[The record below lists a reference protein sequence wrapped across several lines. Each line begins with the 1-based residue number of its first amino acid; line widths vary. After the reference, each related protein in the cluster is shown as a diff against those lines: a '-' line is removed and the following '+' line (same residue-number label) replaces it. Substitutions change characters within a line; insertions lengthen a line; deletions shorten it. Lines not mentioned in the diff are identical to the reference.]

1 MTLQTQGVLRLGVED
16 HLASSRTN
24 GESRSNRPLPHAF
37 QKTAEIFEAHL
48 RVGID
53 LEAPIPPLSQFCCR
67 LTVVEPGR
75 NTPGEFSASPVF
87 AVL

>member
-1 MTLQTQGVLRLGVED
+1 MLVPLGEQSSLRV
-16 HLASSRTN
+16 SRFTRIPF
-24 GESRSNRPLPHAF
+24 SCWHS
-37 QKTAEIFEAHL
+37 TEIFEAHL
-48 RVGID
+48 RVGMD

-67 LTVVEPGR
+67 LTVVEPCR